1 MQILAQSVCLVF
13 LYIKTSVGIK
23 LKASLEEHFQL
34 FLLMVRKK
42 LDCAKESVKNVK
54 QYQSASSALLDI
66 SITKENVVYVILNA
80 KHA

>member
-1 MQILAQSVCLVF
+1 M
-13 LYIKTSVGIK
+13 
-23 LKASLEEHFQL
+23 EEHFQL

-80 KHA
+80 KHAWIQMQIIAQVVIREVF